1 MNYDL
6 TRWNRAGLKKFRYVD
21 DNAAT
26 LLEALRRDLHGRF
39 PSWTDLPTDGPPDE
53 TTAQR
58 NRRLER
64 QYARVA
70 REWGWEIARSF
81 ARAAHVLTEHLD
93 ASANEGYLGTAT
105 QWENVRQ
112 LVAMIGYRPA
122 PQASAATLLVL
133 LAKPGVNGLVARGFQ
148 AMFTPKAGAPVLF
161 ETLEELTVDAGFN
174 EMRLAG
180 WNRSTAAMTGAIWQL
195 SGKQE
200 VSAGAPAILRNEA
213 TGMTCAVRISA
224 VDEQRRLVLSGNTSA
239 GWQRGTTVLL
249 FNPAGILVPHLNG
262 SGVIHLPAGHG
273 LAAGDVVAW
282 QSGSSWQ
289 YNTVVTVDS
298 TTARLTGTQPG
309 AGTGLYRAYAIS
321 GKGGVLRFPS
331 GYRAVS
337 SHKSGVAD
345 NLTGYT
351 ISTEAGSGPD
361 FNSSYQK
368 ISTTPPGEIYLVPL
382 QGEVQTTVAPQ
393 LTAGDYVFP
402 GAPHGLASGD
412 LVVAEIVGDTFQVLP
427 VKTVTR
433 REDDF
438 TLTFDATPT
447 GQLVRLFGPFM
458 ETSPVRCG
466 WIYQRVSN
474 SPGD

>member
-180 WNRSTAAMTGAIWQL
+180 WNRSTATMTGAIWQL

-224 VDEQRRLVLSGNTSA
+224 VGVERQYFGRLAARDYGVAVQSRRHPGPASQRQRGDPPAGRAWSGSRGCRRLAVRE
-239 GWQRGTTVLL
+239 Q
-249 FNPAGILVPHLNG
+249 
-262 SGVIHLPAGHG
+262 
-273 LAAGDVVAW
+273 LAVQHCGD
-282 QSGSSWQ
+282 G
-289 YNTVVTVDS
+289 
-298 TTARLTGTQPG
+298 
-309 AGTGLYRAYAIS
+309 
-321 GKGGVLRFPS
+321 
-331 GYRAVS
+331 
-337 SHKSGVAD
+337 
-345 NLTGYT
+345 
-351 ISTEAGSGPD
+351 
-361 FNSSYQK
+361 
-368 ISTTPPGEIYLVPL
+368 
-382 QGEVQTTVAPQ
+382 
-393 LTAGDYVFP
+393 
-402 GAPHGLASGD
+402 
-412 LVVAEIVGDTFQVLP
+412 
-427 VKTVTR
+427 
-433 REDDF
+433 
-438 TLTFDATPT
+438 
-447 GQLVRLFGPFM
+447 
-458 ETSPVRCG
+458 
-466 WIYQRVSN
+466 
-474 SPGD
+474 